1 MQGPSPSWGGRPS
14 TPDHPK
20 EPIMRRTT
28 PRFSHTLVTA
38 ALATL
43 AGGALAGGQPD
54 RVVAELQ
61 QPHRQFVPGE
71 MLVQFKPGVA
81 QDLRQAALDRIGAK
95 AVERLRTDLHRV
107 QLPAGASLAAAVRA
121 LHAQDAVDFAEPNWI
136 YQTTKVS
143 DDTYYTNGTLWGMYG
158 DTSPLFQNQYGSQAG
173 EAWDA
178 GHFSCKGV
186 LVGVIDEGVQYTH
199 PDLKANHWTNPAEI
213 DGNGIDDDGNGY
225 VDDTHGWDFD
235 GNNKSVYD
243 GVQDDHGTHVSGT
256 IGGKGGNGKGVAG
269 VCWKVKLVHVKFLGT
284 AGGTTANAIKAV
296 DYITDLKQRHHLNLV
311 ATNNSWG
318 GGGFSQGLKD
328 AIDRAGAADIL
339 FVAAAGNN
347 ASNNDSV
354 PFYPASY
361 TSANIIAV
369 ASLNSNGTMSSFSN
383 YGATSVHLGA
393 PGAGIMSTVPTDSY
407 ASYSGTSMATPHVTG
422 AIALYAKNHPGLTA
436 AQLKSA
442 ILSTVT
448 PTASMAGKTVSGGR
462 LDVSSY

>member
-1 MQGPSPSWGGRPS
+1 
-14 TPDHPK
+14 
-20 EPIMRRTT
+20 MRRST
-28 PRFSHTLVTA
+28 PRFTQTLIAA

-54 RVVAELQ
+54 KVVAELQ
-61 QPHRQFVPGE
+61 QPHRLFVPGE
-71 MLVQFKPGVA
+71 MLVQFKPGAA
-81 QDLRQAALDRIGAK
+81 QALRQAALDRVGAK
-95 AVERLRTDLHRV
+95 ALERIRADLHRV
-107 QLPAGASLAAAVRA
+107 SLPAGANLAAAVRA
-121 LHAQDAVDFAEPNWI
+121 LHAQEAVDFAEPNWI

-213 DGNGIDDDGNGY
+213 DGNGVDDDGNGY

-235 GNNKSVYD
+235 GSNKSVYD
-243 GVQDDHGTHVSGT
+243 GPQDDHGTHVSGT

-269 VCWKVKLVHVKFLGT
+269 VCWKVKMVHVKFLGT
-284 AGGTTANAIKAV
+284 AGGTTANAIKSV
-296 DYITDLKQRHHLNLV
+296 DYITDLKQRHDLNLV

-383 YGATSVHLGA
+383 YGATSVDLGA
-393 PGAGIMSTVPTDSY
+393 PGAGIMSTVPTNAY

-422 AIALYAKNHPGLTA
+422 AVALYAKNHPGLTA

-442 ILSTVT
+442 ILSTAT
-448 PTASMAGKTVSGGR
+448 PTASMAGKTVTGGR
-462 LDVSSY
+462 LNVSSF